1 MSKADLFMNEVNK
14 GNSHRGAHI
23 STNLDDRELSTM
35 ELLDQGPALL
45 STEMLL
51 NEPVRNLSV
60 QSSLNPISFRTE
72 ASNKENNVGDEL
84 ANFNNMKIS
93 DDKILINE
101 YNISTP
107 PNKLQQT
114 QIRQNYN
121 VTPLINDSSSDEKLL
136 DVLPKLYNKIQ
147 VYLLNN
153 EYSLSFLK
161 RFQLYVGYLIQFGL
175 DPLVD
180 ENILEVQDCVMGNFP
195 LVDEMEFIIKKFLFK
210 PDNLIMKLVAFESSK
225 NNNILQ
231 IHFSLW
237 RIRLVT
243 QGSLELYEK
252 FIKAKFL
259 QKWSVSYNKYGV
271 EYKEHSDDINEAR
284 LKEFAF
290 DKIAIANDSLR
301 RMNIVADTKFKQ
313 SIFLRL
319 KKVYSLLQENGFI
332 FTQRQDDIAKKLYF
346 KKWLLKFRLVQ
357 YQPKTAALKRKIF
370 NKMTDKY
377 KIREEMLDKALYSRY
392 IFSSR
397 STIHMW
403 NSRLKKQN
411 ENNSKLLVLEDK
423 FVKSKYLTVLS
434 SSYRD
439 VQMVEEVVTHLD
451 YILKSFI
458 LKTFWYKRLQ
468 ERLHFYSFKSISSER
483 IQRKYLHKM
492 TRKFYLEI
500 KADQFRQEHD
510 KEVFFTIW
518 KNQHT
523 LEEKLESFKSNDFNK
538 NFFQHWNNQTQLKLK
553 YRREV
558 SKKSTSKYF
567 YRWKVR
573 SGLVMDMNRRALMVC
588 DDSIKRKH
596 FSKLRQRMRAIIE
609 LNERV
614 ELHLKIK
621 TINKLQHL
629 LNRLKELQTKEE
641 EWSLID
647 RPIIQGCNFS
657 KWKKSYV
664 EARNRKFDLNLN
676 IYSSQHRHRL
686 KKKYFQI
693 YHKQSVIINEH
704 LNVIA
709 DDMKNR
715 QLLKSCLNRTIV
727 GYGDNRAD
735 YIYADNV
742 KNNTVLKD
750 IFTLWKFRIDELE
763 SVLNE
768 VTNEKN
774 LYLLSSYLRIW
785 SMNHFKVA
793 RNERTVQLF
802 RQRWERATLR
812 GLIQLWKLKSG
823 SSKLSNNEP
832 FDATENNNV
841 NFDREEIASTTSN
854 ISPHHIGRVETPRR
868 MEATTAIP
876 GSLRM
881 RRYKMQEMIS
891 HYNRARIIPSPLKES
906 SNLPNAVKRRLQ
918 PPNNVSPRG
927 YIAVQERRDGSPG
940 KLQFSDLTSL
950 KPPSQSRP
958 VKHRSQSVL
967 NGSPERRPPL
977 GMFSRA
983 ADNLD

>member
-439 VQMVEEVVTHLD
+439 VQMVEE
-451 YILKSFI
+451 
-458 LKTFWYKRLQ
+458 
-468 ERLHFYSFKSISSER
+468 
-483 IQRKYLHKM
+483 
-492 TRKFYLEI
+492 
-500 KADQFRQEHD
+500 
-510 KEVFFTIW
+510 
-518 KNQHT
+518 
-523 LEEKLESFKSNDFNK
+523 
-538 NFFQHWNNQTQLKLK
+538 
-553 YRREV
+553 
-558 SKKSTSKYF
+558 YF

-573 SGLVMDMNRRALMVC
+573 SGLVMDMNRRALMVY

-596 FSKLRQRMRAIIE
+596 FSKLRQQMRAIIE

-657 KWKKSYV
+657 KWKKSYA

-715 QLLKSCLNRTIV
+715 QLLKSYLNRTIV